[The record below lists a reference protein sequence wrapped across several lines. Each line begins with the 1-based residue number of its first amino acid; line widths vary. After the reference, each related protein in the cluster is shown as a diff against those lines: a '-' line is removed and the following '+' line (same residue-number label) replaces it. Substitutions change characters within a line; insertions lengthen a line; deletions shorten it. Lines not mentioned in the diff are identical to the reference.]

1 MSPGALKELSMVE
14 LLYLTLCITL
24 HSALLL
30 EYKYAWSILISCN
43 DDRLNTMIRKLSQLI
58 LVNELIMVRSH
69 MLLYRY
75 LLVTMTMEQYT
86 ADLF

>member
-58 LVNELIMVRSH
+58 LVTILMSLSWSEAIC
-69 MLLYRY
+69 YYIDIY
-75 LLVTMTMEQYT
+75 LLP
-86 ADLF
+86 

>member
-1 MSPGALKELSMVE
+1 MSPGPLKELSMVE
-14 LLYLTLCITL
+14 LLYLALCITL

-58 LVNELIMVRSH
+58 LVTILMSLSWSEAIC
-69 MLLYRY
+69 YYIDIY
-75 LLVTMTMEQYT
+75 LLP
-86 ADLF
+86 